1 MMPPVSPLVESVS
14 PSISSPCSHS
24 KRVTRRALRAQ
35 RDALGSDERAAK
47 SQKIAEAADALL
59 ARIAEAGQVVALYAA
74 KGSEVDTTAIDAA
87 ARARGLTVAYPRVI
101 ADATP
106 LEFHAAK
113 LDELVPAGFGLRE
126 PPPGAPPVELRGIGV
141 FFVPGLAF
149 DRAGG
154 RVGWGRGH
162 YDATFAAAAPAA
174 RRVGLAFELQL
185 VDGVP
190 CEAHDTPMHVIIT
203 EITTYAV
210 A

>member
-1 MMPPVSPLVESVS
+1 MS
-14 PSISSPCSHS
+14 PSFSSRS
-24 KRVTRRALRAQ
+24 KRVTRRALLAQ
-35 RDALGSDERAAK
+35 RDALSKAERAEK

-59 ARIAEAGQVVALYAA
+59 EQHTAVGAVVALYAS
-74 KGSEVDTTAIDAA
+74 KGSEVSTAEIDAA

-101 ADATP
+101 GDGQP
-106 LEFHAAK
+106 LAFHPAR

-126 PPPGAPPVELRGIGV
+126 PPPNAPQIELGAIAV

-162 YDATFAAAAPAA
+162 YDATLAAAPGAL
-174 RRVGLAFELQL
+174 RVGLAYDFQL

-190 CEAHDTPMHVIIT
+190 REPHDTLLHIILT
-203 EITTYAV
+203 EVATYSV

>member
-1 MMPPVSPLVESVS
+1 MSS
-14 PSISSPCSHS
+14 SISSPGSPS
-24 KRVTRRALRAQ
+24 KRVTRRALLAQ
-35 RDALGSDERAAK
+35 RDALPRDERAAK
-47 SQKIAEAADALL
+47 SEQIAQAADALL
-59 ARIAEAGQVVALYAA
+59 ATLAEAGADKVVALYAP

-87 ARARGLTVAYPRVI
+87 ARARGLIVAYPRVI

-106 LEFHAAK
+106 LVFHAARPG
-113 LDELVPAGFGLRE
+113 ELLPACWGLRE
-126 PPPGAPPVELRGIGV
+126 PPRDAPPVELGEISV

-162 YDATFAAAAPAA
+162 YDATFAAAAPGA

-190 CEAHDTPMHVIIT
+190 REAHDTLMHVILT
-203 EITTYAV
+203 ETATYTV
-210 A
+210 G

>member
-1 MMPPVSPLVESVS
+1 VS
-14 PSISSPCSHS
+14 PSFSSRN
-24 KRVTRRALRAQ
+24 KRVTRRTLLAQ
-35 RDALGSDERAAK
+35 RDALNETERAEK

-59 ARIAEAGQVVALYAA
+59 AQHVEPGAVVALFAA
-74 KGSEVDTTAIDAA
+74 KGSEVATAAIDAA
-87 ARARGLTVAYPRVI
+87 ARTRGLTVTYPRVI
-101 ADATP
+101 GDGQP
-106 LEFHAAK
+106 LAFHPAR

-126 PPPGAPPVELRGIGV
+126 PAADMPAIELGAIAV

-162 YDATFAAAAPAA
+162 YDATLAAAPSAL
-174 RRVGLAFELQL
+174 RVGLAYDFQL

-190 CEAHDTPMHVIIT
+190 REPHDTPMHVILT
-203 EITTYAV
+203 EVATYTV